1 MTLPGHLHFVCPT
14 DHLEAV
20 IESHFDGDHYFVS
33 SLGNT
38 IDFNLKFANYLSK
51 LIETKGITEISFVL
65 AEDNLVLHNIEKIET
80 FRGLRGLH
88 TFYGSILK
96 SEIHAKEIGHEF
108 RSKLPK
114 VYDCL
119 CLKVQEFNT
128 QVSKRCC
135 KTVHVT
141 AKVYHRQSNIFKEV
155 SSHMLLI
162 KHICLN

>member
-1 MTLPGHLHFVCPT
+1 MTLPGHRHFVCPT

-96 SEIHAKEIGHEF
+96 SEIHAKEILALKKRLNKIYAKHTKREEEEINKALERDNFMTPAEAKEF
-108 RSKLPK
+108 GLIDEVVEKRS
-114 VYDCL
+114 
-119 CLKVQEFNT
+119 
-128 QVSKRCC
+128 
-135 KTVHVT
+135 
-141 AKVYHRQSNIFKEV
+141 
-155 SSHMLLI
+155 
-162 KHICLN
+162 